1 MPSTYWMIQILL
13 FTCDNNKCFLS
24 TKSAYSRTSETRSKL
39 SDHRNKLHFNL
50 SDITQFVTITN
61 LSALDSEQTIATQST
76 TTLPITHCL

>member
-1 MPSTYWMIQILL
+1 MPSTYWMIQILYGNRPYNCL
-13 FTCDNNKCFLS
+13 H
-24 TKSAYSRTSETRSKL
+24 